1 MKLGPGGDCHLC
13 YCTNIHPGERWPEVR
28 ANLERYVLAVKQRV
42 APDND
47 FGVGLRLSAVAA
59 DALQNPMTFAEL
71 REFLRAHDLYVFT
84 INGFPYG
91 PFHGTHVKEDVYL
104 PDWQDEERLRYT
116 NLLADLLVELLPGSV
131 DGSVSTVPGAFK
143 ARVQSDDT
151 VARIATL
158 MIRHVAHLVRL
169 REKTGRT
176 IALALEP
183 EPCCLL
189 ETIDETVDFFQ
200 SHLFAANAIQQLAAE
215 TGLQDDAAE
224 KALRRH
230 LGVCLDLCHA
240 AVEFED
246 PRAIAARLD
255 YAGIRIAKLQ
265 LSTGLQIADVTPQA
279 AERLRAFADDVYL
292 HQVVERSDGELKRY
306 VDLPEALAQR
316 PSNQKREWRI
326 HFHVPVFLEELGDFS
341 STQSFLRD
349 ILLQHRDNPLSPHVE
364 VETYTWNVLPER
376 YRSEDVVSAVAR
388 ELDWVTAQLSTSE
401 P

>member
-1 MKLGPGGDCHLC
+1 MKLGPGGDCHLG

-28 ANLERYVLAVKQRV
+28 ANLERYVVEVKRRV
-42 APDND
+42 SPDRD

-59 DALQNPMTFAEL
+59 DALRNRATFTEL
-71 REFLRAHDLYVFT
+71 CEFLRAHGLYVFT
-84 INGFPYG
+84 VNGFPYG
-91 PFHGTHVKEDVYL
+91 PFHGTRVKEGVYL

-116 NLLADLLVELLPGSV
+116 NLLADLLVELLPDNV

-183 EPCCLL
+183 EPCCFL
-189 ETIDETVDFFQ
+189 ETIDETVGFFE
-200 SHLFAANAIQQLAAE
+200 SRLFAAEAIKQLAAE
-215 TGLQDDAAE
+215 TGLQGDAAE
-224 KALRRH
+224 DALRCH

-246 PRAIAARLD
+246 PQAIVSHLD
-255 YAGIRIAKLQ
+255 NAGIRLAKMQ
-265 LSTGLQIADVTPQA
+265 LSAGLQIADVTPQA

-292 HQVVERSDGELKRY
+292 HQVVEQSGAGLKRY

-316 PSNQKREWRI
+316 GCDRKREWRI
-326 HFHVPVFLEELGDFS
+326 HFHVPVFLQDLGDFL

-349 ILLQHRDNPLSPHVE
+349 VLVQHRDNPLSPHLE
-364 VETYTWNVLPER
+364 VETYTWDVLPER

-388 ELDWVTAQLSTSE
+388 ELDWVTTQLSTPGS
-401 P
+401 